1 MALLVLTALAA
12 LAFAGV
18 AFVVSVLDDDD
29 QATAP
34 STQQA
39 TTAPETA
46 AAPPP
51 PQPPPPSP
59 APIEPPAGTVF
70 VASVVVQPDG
80 LLADTRN
87 RVGEAPSVD
96 MREVGVYGVEIPGLP
111 PELRRAAKV
120 RARPSNG
127 APGVMVSARKAGPRA
142 DFMVF
147 TRDEQSG
154 AFAETGFEFAVFL
167 PKQALEGTASGEED
181 GRPQLPPTR

>member
-1 MALLVLTALAA
+1 MALLVLAALAA

-18 AFVVSVLDDDD
+18 AFVVSVLDEDDEG
-29 QATAP
+29 TAP

-39 TTAPETA
+39 TTVPGTT

-51 PQPPPPSP
+51 PQPPPPPP
-59 APIEPPAGTVF
+59 APIEPPAGTAF

-87 RVGEAPSVD
+87 QVGEAPSVEI
-96 MREVGVYGVEIPGLP
+96 REAGVYEVEIPGLP
-111 PELRRAAKV
+111 PELRRVAKV
-120 RARPSNG
+120 HARPANG
-127 APGVMVSARKAGPRA
+127 TPGVMVSARKVGPGA

-147 TRDEQSG
+147 TRDEQTG

-167 PKQALEGTASGEED
+167 PKQALEGTAGGEED

>member
-1 MALLVLTALAA
+1 MALLVLAALAA

-18 AFVVSVLDDDD
+18 AFVVSVLDEDDES
-29 QATAP
+29 TAP

-39 TTAPETA
+39 TTAP

-51 PQPPPPSP
+51 PQPPPPPP

-87 RVGEAPSVD
+87 RVGEAPSVEI
-96 MREVGVYGVEIPGLP
+96 REAGVYEVEIPGLRP
-111 PELRRAAKV
+111 QLRRVAKV
-120 RARPSNG
+120 RARSANG
-127 APGVMVSARKAGPRA
+127 TSGVMVSARKFGPSA

-147 TRDEQSG
+147 TRDKQTG
-154 AFAETGFEFAVFL
+154 AFAETGFELAVFL
-167 PKQALEGTASGEED
+167 SKQALEGTAGEEEG
-181 GRPQLPPTR
+181 GRPVLPPTR